1 MTRIT
6 VIKDKNG
13 KTSGFKVVGHSG
25 YAAEGEDIVCAGIS
39 SIVQTTMLGLLK
51 YLPEEPRIVHE
62 KGNVECFIS
71 EPCKELREAEIL
83 IGTMLAGLAE
93 IAAIYPE
100 FCLIE
105 EKIVKYNKL

>member
-6 VIKDKNG
+6 VIKDNKG
-13 KTSGFKVVGHSG
+13 QTTEFKVVGHSG

-39 SIVQTTMLGLLK
+39 SIVQTVMLGLLK

-62 KGNVECFIS
+62 KGNVECVIS
-71 EPCKELREAEIL
+71 ESCKGSRDAEIL
-83 IGTMLAGLAE
+83 IGTMLAGLYE
-93 IAAIYPE
+93 IANIYPE

-105 EKIVKYNKL
+105 EKQ